1 MEIGE
6 FPGRR
11 GRESS
16 CIDRDERA
24 AKGDAGAM
32 VGMLRG
38 LRVDARCLATFPQH
52 PSWTTAA
59 ATATA
64 PIHAAA
70 IDDFHDHCCRR
81 CCASAIIQDRY
92 LAPRRLVFSIRRD
105 FRVYTRACVCI
116 YICFLS
122 RRILESDS
130 SNQNWKLEFVC
141 NREILEIGILKF
153 LDIVREGKVE
163 NSRFL

>member
-1 MEIGE
+1 MVENKRSPTDEVGFKAE
-6 FPGRR
+6 KPLNGNR
-11 GRESS
+11 GIPRAQKTRTTVG

-24 AKGDAGAM
+24 AKGDDGAM

-64 PIHAAA
+64 PIHTAA

-92 LAPRRLVFSIRRD
+92 LAPRRLLFSIRRD
-105 FRVYTRACVCI
+105 FCVYRSTRAR
-116 YICFLS
+116 FFS

-130 SNQNWKLEFVC
+130 LHQNWKLEFAC
-141 NREILEIGILKF
+141 N
-153 LDIVREGKVE
+153 
-163 NSRFL
+163 